1 MRGPHFSSV
10 RYAFTR
16 AECATRRLHN
26 ITRSWWSD
34 IRGFSFFF
42 LSFSLLHIHLFG
54 CHGIC
59 VGSFTRW
66 DFFFLSIA
74 VPAHGRHARTG
85 PSVAVAL
92 AVLSLSLFLSL
103 SQLTDWL
110 QIVIIECVYAYE
122 WANLDHFSVWNG
134 ESLRRRSRCINQSSS
149 PLCACQGGDGVW
161 VKYLIHFGISLL
173 RDDRSTT
180 FTVRWISIVGP
191 TEKN

>member
-1 MRGPHFSSV
+1 MEWHTGLLIF
-10 RYAFTR
+10 
-16 AECATRRLHN
+16 
-26 ITRSWWSD
+26 
-34 IRGFSFFF
+34 FSFF
-42 LSFSLLHIHLFG
+42 LSPSHT
-54 CHGIC
+54 
-59 VGSFTRW
+59 SFRMPRHMCRVVHEMG
-66 DFFFLSIA
+66 FFFLSIA

>member
-1 MRGPHFSSV
+1 MRGPHFHPCV
-10 RYAFTR
+10 M
-16 AECATRRLHN
+16 RLPARNARHDVS
-26 ITRSWWSD
+26 IISQGADGVTYGASH
-34 IRGFSFFF
+34 FFFF
-42 LSFSLLHIHLFG
+42 LSL
-54 CHGIC
+54 
-59 VGSFTRW
+59 SFTYIFSDATAYVSGRSR
-66 DFFFLSIA
+66 DGIFFFLSIA

-161 VKYLIHFGISLL
+161 VKFLIHFGISLL

>member
-1 MRGPHFSSV
+1 MRGPHFHPCV
-10 RYAFTR
+10 M
-16 AECATRRLHN
+16 RLPARNARHDVS
-26 ITRSWWSD
+26 IISQGADGVTYGASH
-34 IRGFSFFF
+34 FFFF
-42 LSFSLLHIHLFG
+42 LSLSFTYIFSDATAYVSGRSRDGIFFSSPSRCPHTAATHARVRLLPWPWPFSL
-54 CHGIC
+54 
-59 VGSFTRW
+59 SF
-66 DFFFLSIA
+66 
-74 VPAHGRHARTG
+74 
-85 PSVAVAL
+85 
-92 AVLSLSLFLSL
+92 FLSL